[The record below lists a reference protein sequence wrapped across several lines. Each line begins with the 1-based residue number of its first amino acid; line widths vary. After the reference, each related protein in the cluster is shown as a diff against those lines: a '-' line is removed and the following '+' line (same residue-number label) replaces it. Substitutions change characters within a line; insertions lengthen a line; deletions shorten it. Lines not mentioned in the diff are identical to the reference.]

1 MACSSHKPLTSS
13 YSPITKRLQAGQDQ
27 GSRTVYPAKYY
38 FESFPLYIQSKLLE
52 SHTLH
57 SGTYLY
63 SPYKAVLPPLPPEEP
78 LDSRTKTAMRARF
91 DFSRTMETLVSGHP
105 RDANRVSVALAGRLR
120 ECKSTEFVWKFR
132 KTASTTVRECLL

>member
-1 MACSSHKPLTSS
+1 MIP
-13 YSPITKRLQAGQDQ
+13 YSRPKLSDFYTL
-27 GSRTVYPAKYY
+27 S
-38 FESFPLYIQSKLLE
+38 QSKLLE

-120 ECKSTEFVWKFR
+120 ECESTEFVWKFR
-132 KTASTTVRECLL
+132 KTASRAVRECLL

>member
-1 MACSSHKPLTSS
+1 MIP
-13 YSPITKRLQAGQDQ
+13 YSRPKLSDFYTL
-27 GSRTVYPAKYY
+27 S
-38 FESFPLYIQSKLLE
+38 QSKLLE

-57 SGTYLY
+57 SGTHLY

-120 ECKSTEFVWKFR
+120 ECKSREFVWKFR
-132 KTASTTVRECLL
+132 KTASRAVRVSVIRASTVFSKSTFREASLWFFHQKS